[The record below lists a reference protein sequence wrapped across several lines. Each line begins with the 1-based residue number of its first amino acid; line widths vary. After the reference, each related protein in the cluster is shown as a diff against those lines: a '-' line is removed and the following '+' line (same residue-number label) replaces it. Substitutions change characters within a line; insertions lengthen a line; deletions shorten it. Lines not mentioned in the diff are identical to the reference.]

1 MSEQNHHFSDK
12 DQMPSISPD
21 DKKDEFEVGAQQIM
35 NDYPG
40 ISREEAAEYCRLHLD
55 RNRKN
60 GEAKSRYEK
69 DFGNTEAEYMIMDYL
84 ESLKIVERTEL
95 ATSYEDL
102 VEKVDGWVEFCM
114 PGEADGNLIFGI
126 QCTMSSVKGA
136 VPKDAEK
143 EIRPNAKI
151 KAKYPEILN
160 SVICIK
166 IDKKH
171 VEIADNA
178 RKSSI
183 DEKRLADCLPSETK
197 NSIIRQLIEGLTPQ
211 QKRIFLEA
219 YVHN

>member
-1 MSEQNHHFSDK
+1 
-12 DQMPSISPD
+12 
-21 DKKDEFEVGAQQIM
+21 
-35 NDYPG
+35 
-40 ISREEAAEYCRLHLD
+40 
-55 RNRKN
+55 
-60 GEAKSRYEK
+60 
-69 DFGNTEAEYMIMDYL
+69 MIMDYL